1 MSHRLRILS
10 RIRKALD
17 APAMPSEATCAEAV
31 AERIAH
37 PLQHWPLRSIRA
49 DEPAGVSKQA
59 LIGRFKAQLGRLGAD
74 LIEVGSVAEI
84 PAALANYVAANVAD
98 DAAGLA
104 RIRMGSDA
112 FLAALPWSST
122 SGLEI
127 ATGKA
132 EAADVIGV
140 SRAIAGVAETGT
152 LVLVSGADNPVTLG
166 YLPETHIVVLEAGA
180 IVASYEEAMQS
191 VLVATG
197 GRMPRTVNLITG
209 ASRTGDIGGKI
220 VMGAHGPRRVAVVL
234 WAA

>member
-1 MSHRLRILS
+1 
-10 RIRKALD
+10 
-17 APAMPSEATCAEAV
+17 MPSETARAEAV

-37 PLQHWPLRSIRA
+37 PPQHWPLRSIQPEA
-49 DEPAGVSKQA
+49 DGVSQQA
-59 LIGRFKAQLGRLGAD
+59 LIGRFKAQLARLGAD
-74 LIEVGSVAEI
+74 VIEARSVAEI
-84 PAALANYVAANVAD
+84 PAALAQYIATNVAD

-132 EAADVIGV
+132 EATDVIGV

-152 LVLVSGADNPVTLG
+152 LVLVSGAENPVTLG
-166 YLPETHIVVLEAGA
+166 YLPETHIVVLEASG

-234 WAA
+234 WSA

>member
-1 MSHRLRILS
+1 
-10 RIRKALD
+10 
-17 APAMPSEATCAEAV
+17 MPSETARAEAV

-37 PLQHWPLRSIRA
+37 PPQHWPLRSIQTA
-49 DEPAGVSKQA
+49 DPEGAAQLT
-59 LIGRFKAQLGRLGAD
+59 LIGRFKAQLARLGAD
-74 LIEVGSVAEI
+74 VIEVGSVAEI

-127 ATGKA
+127 AAGMA

-152 LVLVSGADNPVTLG
+152 LLLVSGAENPVTLG
-166 YLPETHIVVLEAGA
+166 YLPETHIVVLETGA

-191 VLVATG
+191 MLAATG

-234 WAA
+234 WSA